1 MMVVL
6 DDDRCEISFT
16 GEIAIF
22 LLELSCSLGFEVSCH
37 IKYPFRLRRKLLKTI
52 LCDKVALVRKHA
64 LNDAKF
70 LIYATRATTTVI
82 LNLAVS
88 SHGNLRLMD
97 KNEHMSSHDVT
108 HSLALEDVMS

>member
-1 MMVVL
+1 MMVVM

-52 LCDKVALVRKHA
+52 LCDKVALIRNHA
-64 LNDAKF
+64 LNDAKL
-70 LIYATRATTTVI
+70 LIYATRATAVI
-82 LNLAVS
+82 LSLAVS

-97 KNEHMSSHDVT
+97 KNEQMSSHDVT

>member
-1 MMVVL
+1 MMIVVKSVL
-6 DDDRCEISFT
+6 QGKLLF
-16 GEIAIF
+16 F

-52 LCDKVALVRKHA
+52 LCDKVALIRNYA

-70 LIYATRATTTVI
+70 LIYAPRATAVI

-88 SHGNLRLMD
+88 SHGNLCLMD
-97 KNEHMSSHDVT
+97 KNEHVSSHDVT
-108 HSLALEDVMS
+108 HSLALDDVMS